1 MTDRK
6 TALQATLQA
15 AIEAR
20 QQELYDLLSSLIRV
34 DSQNFGSSGREENI
48 APLISDLMRG
58 LGMEPDIYSP
68 MDVPGLAQNP
78 DYWDGHHLENRYNVT
93 GHVPGTGKRR
103 LMLAAHSDTVA
114 IGNPESWTADPLSGE
129 QKDGKIWGRGACDDK
144 YGIAAALFLIRL
156 LRDLG
161 ITLPYDLYFTAY
173 CDEEC
178 GGSNG
183 ALASCLKYP
192 CDDIA
197 NLDCKNL
204 QIWAV
209 AAGGGELKAFIR
221 SEKPLDSCGVMM
233 DGLMIL
239 REEFLRL
246 KERRV
251 AELSQVPLYRDTVI
265 PQTSVRFLEFRTGN
279 GSSDLDRGQVQ
290 LVFYTTL
297 DKAAFDRELDELA
310 ARADARLRPLGLR
323 FDRFERPTRHFIFNQ
338 TRLSD
343 NPALDALI
351 RAGAESVGETL
362 APCGSCLSD
371 LSIFLKYGSP
381 RAFSFGAGRDFDEYG
396 GAHQANEFIECESFL
411 NFTKILGAF
420 LLEYEAQ

>member
-6 TALQATLQA
+6 AALQA

-48 APLISDLMRG
+48 APVLSDLMRE
-58 LGMEPDIYSP
+58 LGMAPDVYSP

-78 DYWDGHHLENRYNVT
+78 DYWDGHHVENRYNVT

-114 IGNPESWTADPLSGE
+114 IGNPESWTVDPLSGE

-156 LRDLG
+156 LRDLN

-204 QIWAV
+204 QIWAA
-209 AAGGGELKAFIR
+209 AAGGGCLKAYIR
-221 SEKPLDSCGVMM
+221 AEKPLDSCGPML
-233 DGLMIL
+233 DGLVIL
-239 REEFLRL
+239 RDALNRL
-246 KERRV
+246 KELRV
-251 AELSQVPLYRDTVI
+251 AELSEVPLFRDTII
-265 PQTSVRFLEFRTGN
+265 PQTSVRFGEIRTGN
-279 GSSDLDRGQVQ
+279 GSSDMDRGYVTIT
-290 LVFYTTL
+290 FYTTL
-297 DKAAFDRELDELA
+297 DKEAFDREMDELA
-310 ARADARLRPLGLR
+310 SEVDEQLRPLGLR
-323 FDRFERPTRHFIFNQ
+323 FDYYKRTTRHFIFNQ
-338 TRLSD
+338 TQLAG

-396 GAHQANEFIECESFL
+396 GAHQANEFIECETFL
-411 NFTKILGAF
+411 KFTKILGAF
-420 LLEYEAQ
+420 LLEYEG